1 MTYVNPNR
9 IKITIENA
17 DGRVI
22 LSQDVIKEEIIH
34 EQEEKSIDLWEYH
47 PEVVLDELK
56 LWFDQWQDSNNG
68 LPWLFE

>member
-22 LSQDVIKEEIIH
+22 LSQDVIKEVIIQ
-34 EQEEKSIDLWEYH
+34 EQEEKSIDLWEHH

-56 LWFDQWQDSNNG
+56 LWFEQWQDPNNG